1 MCAAYPTISG
11 RYEPLLT
18 PAEAG
23 AYLKVHPK
31 TAIRSARQGGI
42 PALRYGKHWRF
53 RKPISSVR
61 QSAVRERDP
70 DTLTIKE
77 MEATIATI
85 GPQAI
90 RVMVIGCS
98 HHSDSPQ

>member
-1 MCAAYPTISG
+1 MCAAYPIITD

-31 TAIRSARQGGI
+31 TAIRSARQGVI

-53 RKPISSVR
+53 RESDLVAWVDQQIKSPR
-61 QSAVRERDP
+61 QPESE
-70 DTLTIKE
+70 
-77 MEATIATI
+77 
-85 GPQAI
+85 
-90 RVMVIGCS
+90 
-98 HHSDSPQ
+98 

>member
-1 MCAAYPTISG
+1 VGVWPGKNPKPISEFSPLAPVLAHMCAACPTISD

-31 TAIRSARQGGI
+31 TAIRSARQGVI

-53 RKPISSVR
+53 RKSDLVAWVDQQIKSPR
-61 QSAVRERDP
+61 QPESE
-70 DTLTIKE
+70 
-77 MEATIATI
+77 
-85 GPQAI
+85 
-90 RVMVIGCS
+90 
-98 HHSDSPQ
+98 